1 MFLQESN
8 QTSNCTQTIAFFT
21 DGVEGDTVAEDVFDR
36 HNSKKKVSS
45 RFGFIR
51 YQIVQ
56 KQLND

>member
-1 MFLQESN
+1 
-8 QTSNCTQTIAFFT
+8 
-21 DGVEGDTVAEDVFDR
+21 VFDR

-56 KQLND
+56 KQLNDWTKVDMILTIE